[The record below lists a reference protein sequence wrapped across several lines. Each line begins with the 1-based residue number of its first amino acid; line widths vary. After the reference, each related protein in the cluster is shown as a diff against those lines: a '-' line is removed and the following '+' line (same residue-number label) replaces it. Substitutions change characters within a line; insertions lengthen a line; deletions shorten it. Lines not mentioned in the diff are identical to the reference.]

1 MSDYVLRTA
10 TDQDRDGLVRVRREA
25 FGITGSPDPDET
37 FRTILEPA
45 RNHLVERDG
54 EVVGV
59 VGAFTRD
66 MSVPGAVIPVAHV
79 TGVVVSPVHTRRGL
93 LRRMI
98 TQQLHDS
105 PEAVAALWASEG
117 RIYQRFGYGLASQ
130 NMRMRADRRD
140 LSLRRPP
147 EPGTLRSAVPSEV
160 VEELSEVYS
169 RVLPTRPGWSSR
181 NPTWWRH
188 LTADQERYRDGGTA
202 ARAVLWENPDGV
214 VEGYAH
220 FRIKPGWDE
229 TGPKQ
234 EVSVI
239 EVAATTTAAYAELY
253 RFLLRIDLARSLVQ
267 GCSSVDEPL
276 FHMVDEPRALGG
288 KVGDGL
294 WVRIIDLPRALTARR
309 YAAPVDVVL
318 EVTDTLL
325 EANAGRWR
333 LRAGAG
339 GALVTCTRADGDPDL
354 TLDIGDLGAAYL
366 GGTPLGALH
375 LAGRIEEHRPGA
387 AAAASTAFGWSVT
400 PNSIE
405 IF

>member
-10 TDQDRDGLVRVRREA
+10 TEQDRDGLVRVRREA
-25 FGITGSPDPDET
+25 FGITGSPNPDDT
-37 FRTILEPA
+37 VRTVLEPP
-45 RNHLVERDG
+45 RNHLVEHDG

-66 MSVPGAVIPVAHV
+66 MAVPGAVIPVAHV
-79 TGVVVSPVHTRRGL
+79 TGVVVSPVHTRKGL

-117 RIYQRFGYGLASQ
+117 RIYQRFGYGLAAQ
-130 NMRMRADRRD
+130 NMTIRADRRD
-140 LSLRRPP
+140 LSVRMPP
-147 EPGTLRSAVPSEV
+147 APGRLRSAVPSDV
-160 VEELSEVYS
+160 IKELSEVYS

-181 NPTWWRH
+181 SDTWWRH
-188 LTADQERYRDGGTA
+188 LTSDPEHRREGGTA
-202 ARAVLWENPDGV
+202 ARAVLFENPEGV
-214 VEGYAH
+214 VEGYAR
-220 FRIKPGWDE
+220 FRIKPGWDDN
-229 TGPKQ
+229 GPKQ
-234 EVSVI
+234 EVNVI

-253 RFLLRIDLARSLVQ
+253 RFLLRIDLARTMVQ

-276 FHMVDEPRALGG
+276 FHMVDEPRQLGG

-294 WVRIIDLPRALTARR
+294 WVRIIDLPRALTARK

-318 EVTDTLL
+318 EVTDALL

-333 LRAGAG
+333 LRVGAG
-339 GALVTCTRADGDPDL
+339 GALVTCTPADGEADL
-354 TLDIGDLGAAYL
+354 TLDIADLAAAYL
-366 GGTPLGALH
+366 GGTRLGALH
-375 LAGRIEEHRPGA
+375 LAGRIKEHRPSAVA
-387 AAAASTAFGWSVT
+387 ATSTAFGWPVT